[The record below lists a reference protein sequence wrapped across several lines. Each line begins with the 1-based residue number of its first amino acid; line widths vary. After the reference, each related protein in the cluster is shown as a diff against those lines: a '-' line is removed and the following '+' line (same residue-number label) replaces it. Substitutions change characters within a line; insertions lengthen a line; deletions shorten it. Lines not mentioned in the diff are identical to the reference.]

1 MKMCYQCQTHDENDL
16 SDAIQVY
23 HEMINFIIKY
33 FRYTLYVFYVNDV
46 HVLCCLKSFLT
57 ESTAVIGR

>member
-33 FRYTLYVFYVNDV
+33 VRHTLHVFYLNDV
-46 HVLCCLKSFLT
+46 NVLYCPKSYLT
-57 ESTAVIGR
+57 KSTSIIDR